1 MDLIVKY
8 VPYTLKS
15 FLFEHQLSLT
25 LATLGLII
33 FSLKLKKFIHL
44 LKLCKKAGVKYKEVK
59 YEYIDDIIRYIDFT
73 DEKELKKLEFS
84 NVIKFEKDELEYY
97 KVLQHLKKEVPDA
110 RINMIMVSLS
120 LFLLIQ
126 PLIITVS
133 IDYLNDFDYRQ
144 PANITEIKD
153 HIKID
158 NDKLTI
164 ENLPDAYQYKN
175 KELRK
180 NQLHDFK
187 IVKIEFYRD
196 DDIKLVDKTNK
207 EYTISKS
214 ELDEL
219 TRK

>member
-1 MDLIVKY
+1 MDLIIKY

-15 FLFEHQLSLT
+15 FLFEHPLSLT

-44 LKLCKKAGVKYKEVK
+44 LKLCEKAGVRYKEVK

-84 NVIKFEKDELEYY
+84 NDIKFEKDELEYY
-97 KVLQHLKKEVPDA
+97 KLLQHLKKEVPDA
-110 RINMIMVSLS
+110 RLNMIMASLS
-120 LFLLIQ
+120 LFLLIY
-126 PLIITVS
+126 PLIFTVS
-133 IDYLNDFDYRQ
+133 IDFLNDFDYRQ
-144 PANITEIKD
+144 PANLIEIKD

-180 NQLHDFK
+180 DQLHDFK
-187 IVKIEFYRD
+187 IVKNEFYRD

-219 TRK
+219 QKK

>member
-1 MDLIVKY
+1 MNLIVKY
-8 VPYTLKS
+8 VPYSFKS
-15 FLFEHQLSLT
+15 FLFENPLSLIF
-25 LATLGLII
+25 ATLGLILLGLA
-33 FSLKLKKFIHL
+33 FVKFIRL
-44 LKLCKKAGVKYKEVK
+44 LRICKKLGIDYKDVKHD
-59 YEYIDDIIRYIDFT
+59 YIDDILRYIDLS
-73 DEKELKKLEFS
+73 DEKELKKLELA
-84 NVIKFEKDELEYY
+84 NIIKIEKDELDYY
-97 KVLQHLKKEVPDA
+97 KILQYLKKEVPDA
-110 RINMIMVSLS
+110 RLNMIMASLS

-126 PLIITVS
+126 PLIFTVS
-133 IDYLNDFDYRQ
+133 IDFLNDFDYRQ
-144 PANITEIKD
+144 PANLIEIKD
-153 HIKID
+153 HIDID

-164 ENLPDAYQYKN
+164 EKLPDTYQYKN

-187 IVKIEFYRD
+187 IVKNEFYRD

>member
-15 FLFEHQLSLT
+15 FLFEHPLSLT
-25 LATLGLII
+25 LAALGLII
-33 FSLKLKKFIHL
+33 FSLKLKQFIHL
-44 LKLCKKAGVKYKEVK
+44 LKLCKKAGIKYKEVK
-59 YEYIDDIIRYIDFT
+59 DVYIDDIIKYIDFT
-73 DEKELKKLEFS
+73 DEKELKKLELS
-84 NVIKFEKDELEYY
+84 NAIKFEKDELEHY

-110 RINMIMVSLS
+110 RLNMIMASLS

-126 PLIITVS
+126 PLIFTVS
-133 IDYLNDFDYRQ
+133 IDFLNDFDYRQ
-144 PANITEIKD
+144 PANLIEIKD

-187 IVKIEFYRD
+187 IVKNEFYRD